1 LIRGEPFVRAE
12 PLTIRPEPA
21 TATLPVSREPDA
33 AWPDVGLPRNPGGG
47 LPSRLSSRL
56 AAWLRERGVR
66 LDPGHRAGVA
76 MGLAALVAA
85 LVAGWWV
92 LSSRPHAVPVST
104 SRAPGSSPVG
114 SGSPSS
120 TASGRLVVDVVGKV
134 RRPGVYR
141 VADGA
146 RVDDALRMAG
156 GALPGVELS
165 SLNLARKVV
174 DGEQIAVGVAGAGG
188 AAPPGGPPATGPVAG
203 GPTGAAPGAPVNLNT
218 ATVQQ
223 LDALPGIGPVLAQR
237 ILDWRTAHG
246 RFASVDQ
253 LREVN
258 GIGPSRFDDLKPL
271 VAV

>member
-1 LIRGEPFVRAE
+1 M
-12 PLTIRPEPA
+12 
-21 TATLPVSREPDA
+21 REPDA
-33 AWPDVGLPRNPGGG
+33 AWPDVDLPRHAAAGPAPGLP
-47 LPSRLSSRL
+47 SRL

-104 SRAPGSSPVG
+104 SRGAGSSPVG
-114 SGSPSS
+114 SGPPSS

-165 SLNLARKVV
+165 ALNLARKVV
-174 DGEQIAVGVAGAGG
+174 DGEQIAVGVSGAGG
-188 AAPPGGPPATGPVAG
+188 AAPPGGPVAG
-203 GPTGAAPGAPVNLNT
+203 GPAGSGAAPGAPVNLNT

-237 ILDWRTAHG
+237 ILDWRTQHG

-253 LREVN
+253 LREVT

>member
-1 LIRGEPFVRAE
+1 MP
-12 PLTIRPEPA
+12 
-21 TATLPVSREPDA
+21 
-33 AWPDVGLPRNPGGG
+33 
-47 LPSRLSSRL
+47 SRL

-66 LDPGHRAGVA
+66 LDPGYRAGVA

-85 LVAGWWV
+85 LLAGWWV
-92 LSSRPHAVPVST
+92 LSSRPHAVPVPT
-104 SRAPGSSPVG
+104 SRGPGSSPVG
-114 SGSPSS
+114 SGPPSS
-120 TASGRLVVDVVGKV
+120 TASGHLVVDVVGKV

-141 VADGA
+141 IADGA

-174 DGEQIAVGVAGAGG
+174 DGEQIAVGVGGAGG
-188 AAPPGGPPATGPVAG
+188 AAPPGGSAAG
-203 GPTGAAPGAPVNLNT
+203 GPAAGGPAGSAGAAAGAPVNLNT

-253 LREVN
+253 LREVT
-258 GIGPSRFDDLKPL
+258 GIGPSRFDDLRPL
-271 VAV
+271 VTV